1 MKKFSND
8 KELLSAYVD
17 GELSPEEKIYIEGKI
32 KTSLELQKDLADLK
46 KLKEITSVSISKI
59 SDSPFFETRVL
70 ANINQNKTSRFNV
83 KKWMPA
89 ITLTALTIGL
99 MVLLKFNPNFI
110 NNLIEDQKTN
120 LAGFYKEN
128 LRPLLYAADLTN
140 EDIFNFAMYQ
150 QLPLDSSNKQILK
163 LGSNPEGTDYF
174 EIKKLENI
182 GQQPKEN
189 NLRKFV
195 AALNLN
201 EKESRQID
209 SIINSYSDQIA
220 SLVLVND
227 KNSVAINPNLWK
239 TRKAILA
246 DIISFAQ
253 SHAPENLNKIVPP
266 DLVKLDAFSLARVVS
281 ESKNVNDNQYIFCT
295 PDSIF
300 KDNYVFDLK
309 EFKKN
314 MEKMETELKKI
325 KVNVPNFVFNFDSVK
340 QKNDKY
346 SDKITKQFKVFADSN
361 FVKVTVQEFNMPDM
375 KFDENNLPNFDS
387 IATIISEATKNIRVY
402 IPPVPPVPFVKKD
415 FDSKVNT
422 KSKIKINTRTDVNL
436 DSLLNISNSVSD
448 SLKNKYFK
456 NWQQFNDSLGKKFN
470 IYSTDSLLI
479 NQNKELKKEMDNLRR
494 ELQKFREEMKNF
506 DNKNQDKN
514 KNDLKE
520 TKSGILNS
528 FEI

>member
-1 MKKFSND
+1 MKKFNND
-8 KELLSAYVD
+8 KELLSAYID
-17 GELSPEEKIYIEGKI
+17 GELSSDEKNYIEGKI
-32 KTSLELQKDLADLK
+32 KTSLELQKELSDLK
-46 KLKEITSVSISKI
+46 KLKEFTSVSIDRI

-70 ANINQNKTSRFNV
+70 ANITQNKTSKFNV
-83 KKWMPA
+83 KKWIPA
-89 ITLTALTIGL
+89 ITLIALTLGL
-99 MVLLKFNPNFI
+99 MFLLKYNSNFI
-110 NNLIEDQKTN
+110 NNLIENQKTN

-174 EIKKLENI
+174 EIKKVENPDI
-182 GQQPKEN
+182 QPKEN

-195 AALNLN
+195 AALALN
-201 EKESRQID
+201 DQEAQQID

-246 DIISFAQ
+246 DLISFAQ
-253 SHAPENLNKIVPP
+253 KHAPNNLNKIVPP
-266 DLVKLDAFSLARVVS
+266 EIVKFDPSSLAKVVS
-281 ESKNVNDNQYIFCT
+281 ESKNAKDNQYIFCT

-300 KDNYVFDLK
+300 RDNFVFDMK
-309 EFKKN
+309 EFKEN
-314 MEKMETELKKI
+314 MKKMQNELKKM
-325 KVNVPNFVFNFDSVK
+325 NVEIPNFAFNFDSVV
-340 QKNDKY
+340 QKTDKY
-346 SDKITKQFKVFADSN
+346 KDKVTKQFKVLADSN
-361 FVKVTVQEFNMPDM
+361 YVKVTLKEFAVPEI
-375 KFDENNLPNFDS
+375 KIDENNFPDFDS
-387 IATIISEATKNIRVY
+387 IAAIISEATKNVRIFTPSA
-402 IPPVPPVPFVKKD
+402 PPIPFVKKD
-415 FDSKVNT
+415 FDSKSFPNP
-422 KSKIKINTRTDVNL
+422 KSKMKTRSDVNL

-448 SLKNKYFK
+448 SLRNKYFK

-479 NQNKELKKEMDNLRR
+479 NQNKELKKEMDILRK
-494 ELQKFREEMKNF
+494 ELQRFREEMKNF
-506 DNKNQDKN
+506 DYKNQNKN

-520 TKSGILNS
+520 TKSELLNS
-528 FEI
+528 YEI